1 MTDISI
7 VIPVKDEAGNAAP
20 LAREIVE
27 AMRNLPRFGATE
39 HSADEDFS
47 YEILFVDD
55 GSVDETIAE
64 LVSVR
69 SEIPQLRILAH
80 THCLGQSRALRT
92 GIQAAR
98 AGLIVTLD
106 GDGQND
112 PRDIRK
118 LLEDFSGAPATL
130 GMIAGERAKR
140 EDDWGKR
147 WASRAANRLRRWA
160 LDDSAK
166 DTGCGL
172 KVIRRDVFLAL
183 PYFDHMHRYLI
194 ALVQRE
200 GLEVRFVPVG
210 HRPRTAGRSKY
221 GNWGRFVAGM
231 SDLFGV
237 MWLKRR
243 FRGPS
248 ETKEI

>member
-7 VIPVKDEAGNAAP
+7 VIPVKDEAENAAP

-27 AMRNLPRFGATE
+27 AMRDLPSSTAVEYSGDAQM
-39 HSADEDFS
+39 S
-47 YEILFVDD
+47 YEIVFVDD
-55 GSVDETIAE
+55 GSADETIAE

-80 THCLGQSRALRT
+80 AHCLGQSRALRT
-92 GIQAAR
+92 GVQAAS
-98 AGLIVTLD
+98 AQVIVTLD

-118 LLEDFSGAPATL
+118 LLEEFSGAPASL

-140 EDDWGKR
+140 EDNWSKR

-160 LDDSAK
+160 LNDNAK
-166 DTGCGL
+166 DSGCGL
-172 KVIRRDVFLAL
+172 KLFRRDTFLAL

-221 GNWGRFVAGM
+221 GNWSRFVAGI

-243 FRGPS
+243 FRGPN